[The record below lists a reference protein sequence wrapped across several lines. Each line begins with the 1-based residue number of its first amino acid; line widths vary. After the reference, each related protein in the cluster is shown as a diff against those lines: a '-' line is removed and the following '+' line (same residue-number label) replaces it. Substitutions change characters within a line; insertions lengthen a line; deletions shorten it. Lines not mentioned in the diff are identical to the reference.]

1 MDLLWYLILAHLTG
15 DFALQSDRM
24 AADKA
29 RSPRV
34 LSAHVMVYVACVA
47 LAIWQYTLWSGA
59 LRAPRITVAAGLSVI
74 LALHW
79 IQDYIKSRRFPDS
92 HQAFYADQVLHLL
105 QLYALRMIIV

>member
-1 MDLLWYLILAHLTG
+1 MDLLWYLLLAHLTG

-34 LSAHVMVYVACVA
+34 LSAHVIVYVTCVA
-47 LAIWQYTLWSGA
+47 LAIWQYTLWTGA
-59 LRAPRITVAAGLSVI
+59 LRASLTTVAAGLSVI

-79 IQDYIKSRRFPDS
+79 MQDYIKCRRFSDS
-92 HQAFYADQVLHLL
+92 RQAFYADQVLHLL
-105 QLYALRMIIV
+105 QLYALRIIIA